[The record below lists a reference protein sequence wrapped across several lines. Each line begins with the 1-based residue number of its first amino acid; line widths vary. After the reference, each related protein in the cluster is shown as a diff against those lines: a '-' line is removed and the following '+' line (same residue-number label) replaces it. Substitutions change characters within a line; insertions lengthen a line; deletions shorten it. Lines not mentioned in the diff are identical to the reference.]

1 MDRANR
7 KTKTG
12 TVISDKMQKTVV
24 VQIDRTYR
32 HPLYKKVLK
41 TSSKF
46 KAHDEENQ
54 CKVGDLVEIMETKP
68 ISRDK
73 RWRVSKILG
82 KGKVTAYERP
92 KGKTCLPAGREVEVP
107 VTPEGEN

>member
-1 MDRANR
+1 MDRGNR
-7 KTKTG
+7 KIKTG
-12 TVISDKMQKTVV
+12 TVVSDKMQKTVV
-24 VQIDRTYR
+24 VRIDRTYR
-32 HPLYKKVLK
+32 HPLYKKVMK
-41 TSSKF
+41 ASSKF

-82 KGKVTAYERP
+82 KGKVAAYERP
-92 KGKTCLPAGREVEVP
+92 KKKEKEIEAPQAPL
-107 VTPEGEN
+107 GEDQ